1 MAMPQLGYGDVVTAG
16 KGSAMSALPAIFVE
30 RQAAMPGSPGA
41 ALSLGVP
48 PPLHALLARYPST
61 YPISQGYSLQP
72 YPDVRHL
79 AHLASPYDLKAGC
92 VYSQAGFSPAGAL
105 YSPYRPMPHGD
116 PGRAKNATRESTST
130 LKAWLNEHLKNPYP
144 TKGEKIM
151 LAIVTKMTLTQV
163 STWFANARRRLKK
176 ENKMTW
182 VPKTKSDEEESE
194 SDDEEDKKEEEG
206 LLQNQEH
213 QKAGET
219 DAHQHDGHQGSGD
232 SETPCPAHGC
242 RSLVK
247 GVTDC
252 EKEPGNEL
260 RANLEESESEKSER
274 GTSEEERTAKRAG
287 STEWKDS
294 TGPALKPKIWSLA
307 ETATSDHGKSNRP
320 GLLGGQSV
328 QTPPAVGHYQIW
340 AGACF
345 AEGQLMLNSHSRLE
359 SKKRDLAGTAQ

>member
-16 KGSAMSALPAIFVE
+16 KGSAMTGLQAVFVE
-30 RQAAMPGSPGA
+30 RQAAMLGSPGA

-48 PPLHALLARYPST
+48 PPLHALLARYPGT
-61 YPISQGYSLQP
+61 YPIPQGYSLQP
-72 YPDVRHL
+72 YPDLRHL
-79 AHLASPYDLKAGC
+79 SHLGSPYDLKAGC

-105 YSPYRPMPHGD
+105 YSPYRPVQHGD

-194 SDDEEDKKEEEG
+194 SDDEEDKKEEED
-206 LLQNQEH
+206 LQKHEEQKGKGDGNQL
-213 QKAGET
+213 G
-219 DAHQHDGHQGSGD
+219 GHEGNGD
-232 SETPCPAHGC
+232 LGTSCPGHGD

-247 GVTDC
+247 DVTDS
-252 EKEPGNEL
+252 EKEPDKDL
-260 RANLEESESEKSER
+260 RTNLERNEMKKSEW
-274 GTSEEERTAKRAG
+274 GTSEEERAVKKTV
-287 STEWKDS
+287 STESKDS
-294 TGPALKPKIWSLA
+294 GPVLKPKIWSLA

-320 GLLGGQSV
+320 SLISDQSV
-328 QTPPAVGHYQIW
+328 HTPAVGHYQIW

-345 AEGQLMLNSHSRLE
+345 TEGQLVLNSHSRME
-359 SKKRDLAGTAQ
+359 SKKRDLAGTDQ